1 MKMTDVKKK
10 ATNLGIKSGKMKK
23 TDLIRTIQSKEGNS
37 PCFQTSITSC
47 DQDDCCW
54 RSDCLSASSTEK
66 IEFNKRE
73 SYLDKIKA
81 DLEEFKDNIDD
92 LKEKTKRMVGKSKAE
107 VLEEIKR
114 LEKKSEE
121 EIKQKT
127 HALAE
132 ASEDVWKKTKK
143 GIDNSWE
150 DLSKTF
156 KKLVSKFGSM
166 KK

>member
-10 ATNLGIKSGKMKK
+10 ATTLGIQSGKMKK
-23 TDLIRTIQSKEGNS
+23 TDLVRTIQAKEGNS
-37 PCFQTSITSC
+37 PCFQTGLDSC
-47 DQDDCCW
+47 DQFDCCW
-54 RSDCLSASSTEK
+54 RSDCLPATSTGK
-66 IEFNKRE
+66 IELNKRE
-73 SYLDKIKA
+73 SYLNKIKA

-132 ASEDVWKKTKK
+132 AGEDVWEKTKK

-156 KKLVSKFGSM
+156 KKLVSKFGSRA
-166 KK
+166 